1 MLTTAPINDN
11 IKQSINNI
19 LDQTDVQIAYSING
33 VPIRLTEERWLH
45 IVENKPY
52 MYSYDETLLH
62 AIEKPMCI
70 LRGYNGSLIAILSL
84 SRDNYLHVVYKEVSQ
99 EDGFVVTA
107 YVSRKYNRNTMIWS
121 RKS

>member
-1 MLTTAPINDN
+1 
-11 IKQSINNI
+11 
-19 LDQTDVQIAYSING
+19 VQIAYSING
-33 VPIRLTEERWLH
+33 VPIRLIEERWLH

-52 MYSYDETLLH
+52 MYSYDEALLL

-84 SRDNYLHVVYKEVSQ
+84 SRDNYLHVVYKEVAQ
-99 EDGFVVTA
+99 DDGFVVTA
-107 YVSRKYNRNTMIWS
+107 YVSRKYNRNLLLWP